1 VAAFL
6 DIDVTIVRVVFVVL
20 ALLTKGV
27 WLVVYGVLMFV
38 IPYAETSEDHAAA
51 HGQPFTAQALV
62 DQAMRNIADLKSNKS
77 WKRQW
82 RRQQRE
88 WHRAWRH
95 ATAPHAWNA
104 QAAYASHVWA
114 RATAPVAGL
123 INAALTL
130 ALMFGLYTL
139 TTTHTAFGVPLP
151 DNVPLWAGI
160 VILIG
165 LYQMI
170 AMPFIA
176 MQRVAAN
183 PYQPGLAVWLSPVAN
198 LVWLAVIGFSA
209 WYGYHHVPAVHD
221 ALETVFTTLREA
233 ADGLRER

>member
-1 VAAFL
+1 
-6 DIDVTIVRVVFVVL
+6 
-20 ALLTKGV
+20 
-27 WLVVYGVLMFV
+27 
-38 IPYAETSEDHAAA
+38 
-51 HGQPFTAQALV
+51 
-62 DQAMRNIADLKSNKS
+62 MRNIADLKSNQS

-123 INAALTL
+123 INAALAL
-130 ALMFGLYTL
+130 ALVFALFSL
-139 TTTHTAFGVPLP
+139 TTTQSVFGVPLP
-151 DNVPLWAGI
+151 AGVPLWAGI
-160 VILIG
+160 VIVIG
-165 LYQMI
+165 LYHLV
-170 AMPFIA
+170 ASPFMA
-176 MQRVAAN
+176 MQRAAAY
-183 PYQPGLAVWLSPVAN
+183 PQAPGLMVWMSPVAN

-221 ALETVFTTLREA
+221 AIDTVMMTLRETA
-233 ADGLRER
+233 ADVRGK